1 MVDERMRPTADEIKR
16 ILGLEP
22 HPTCGFT
29 TLSYLSPH
37 RVANEALP
45 GGYQG
50 THTLASA
57 LYFLVTPE
65 RRMKL
70 HRLRSDQIYHH
81 YLGDPLEV
89 LLLLPDGSGALAL
102 VGSDLA
108 AGMRP
113 QLLIPGGAWHVSRL
127 KAGGSYALLGTTE
140 FPGFDPSDLKIG
152 DGAALMRA
160 YPNFRAE
167 IAAFTAT
174 ADTARKVCPADPLLP
189 GHRPCARCGVVRQ
202 PQPGRSQRP

>member
-1 MVDERMRPTADEIKR
+1 MVDQRTRPTVDEIKR

-45 GGYQG
+45 AGYRG

-65 RRMKL
+65 RPMGL

-89 LLLLPDGSGALAL
+89 LLLLPDGSGALAV

-108 AGMRP
+108 AGTRP
-113 QLLIPGGAWHVSRL
+113 QLLIPGGAWHVSRV

-140 FPGFDPSDLKIG
+140 WPGFDPSDLEIANV
-152 DGAALMRA
+152 AALMRT
-160 YPNFRAE
+160 YPRFRAE
-167 IAAFTAT
+167 IAAFTA
-174 ADTARKVCPADPLLP
+174 AP
-189 GHRPCARCGVVRQ
+189 
-202 PQPGRSQRP
+202 

>member
-1 MVDERMRPTADEIKR
+1 MMDQRVRPSDDEIKR

-29 TLSYLSPH
+29 SLSYLSRH
-37 RVANEALP
+37 RIANEALP
-45 GGYQG
+45 AGYRG

-65 RRMKL
+65 RQMKL

-89 LLLLPDGSGALAL
+89 VLLLPDGSGALAL

-140 FPGFDPSDLKIG
+140 FPGFDPSDLEIG
-152 DGAALMRA
+152 DVAALMRA
-160 YPNFRAE
+160 YPDFRAE

-174 ADTARKVCPADPLLP
+174 ADTGSQSLP
-189 GHRPCARCGVVRQ
+189 G
-202 PQPGRSQRP
+202 

>member
-1 MVDERMRPTADEIKR
+1 MVDERMRPTADEIR
-16 ILGLEP
+16 SILGLEP
-22 HPTCGFT
+22 HPTCGWT
-29 TLSYLSPH
+29 TLSYLNRH
-37 RVANEALP
+37 RIANEALP
-45 GGYQG
+45 PGYQG

-65 RRMKL
+65 RQMKL

-89 LLLLPDGSGALAL
+89 LLLLPDGSGALAV

-127 KAGGSYALLGTTE
+127 KTGGSYALLGTTE
-140 FPGFDPSDLKIG
+140 WPGFDPSDLEIA
-152 DGAALMRA
+152 DVAALMRA
-160 YPNFRAE
+160 YPAFGAE
-167 IAAFTAT
+167 IEAFTA
-174 ADTARKVCPADPLLP
+174 A
-189 GHRPCARCGVVRQ
+189 G
-202 PQPGRSQRP
+202 

>member
-1 MVDERMRPTADEIKR
+1 MVDQRSRPSADEIKS
-16 ILGLEP
+16 ILGLEA
-22 HPTCGFT
+22 HPTCGWT

-45 GGYQG
+45 AGYRG
-50 THTLASA
+50 THRLASA
-57 LYFLVTPE
+57 LYFLVTPD
-65 RRMKL
+65 RQMKL

-89 LLLLPDGSGALAL
+89 LLLLPDGSGALAV
-102 VGSDLA
+102 VGGDLA

-140 FPGFDPSDLKIG
+140 FPGFDPSDLEVG
-152 DGAALMRA
+152 DAAALIRA
-160 YPNFRAE
+160 YPGFRAE

-174 ADTARKVCPADPLLP
+174 
-189 GHRPCARCGVVRQ
+189 G
-202 PQPGRSQRP
+202 